1 MHFGIAFPYAK
12 YKPVFSIHDHL
23 SAEGSWEHPPCPMKR
38 RAIAIETDKNARKG
52 ELKEKIRL
60 A

>member
-1 MHFGIAFPYAK
+1 MGTSALPY
-12 YKPVFSIHDHL
+12 
-23 SAEGSWEHPPCPMKR
+23 EG

-60 A
+60 V